1 MTRRPFAWLLAVVP
15 ILAGCVHFKEK
26 DPEDLLWHPAD
37 TVPEESK
44 AEVYIFLFD
53 TLDPLAGGSLAS
65 VRDHLHHLGFGK
77 TYYGWSHHLR
87 DFMVEL
93 QVVSSQRPNTRFVVI
108 GYGVGAPAAR
118 KLALSGESNGIPI
131 DLSIYLEPRGLDS
144 LGETD
149 PALGTFTLTSADLG
163 CSDGQ
168 DSIHK
173 SSVPTHPKTLE
184 LIEREITLVAL
195 GIPPPPR
202 PTAVHI
208 DLVTPIPA
216 PRESNPMPKKLPP
229 DWEFLRPRHPWETPP
244 FTPPLGNE
252 TLPLPKAA
260 PDLPR
265 PRPVQDEP
273 MPKTLG
279 RPK

>member
-44 AEVYIFLFD
+44 AEVYVFLFD
-53 TLDPLAGGSLAS
+53 TLDPLAGGSLAG

-77 TYYGWSHHLR
+77 TYYGWSHHLN
-87 DFMVEL
+87 DFVVEL
-93 QVVSSQRPNTRFVVI
+93 QVVHSQRPNTRFVVI
-108 GYGVGAPAAR
+108 GYGLGALAAR
-118 KLALSGESNGIPI
+118 KLALAGDAMGIAI
-131 DLSIYLEPRGLDS
+131 DLSIYLEPRGFNS
-144 LGETD
+144 LGEMD
-149 PALGTFTLTSADLG
+149 PALSTFIMTAADLACTEG
-163 CSDGQ
+163 H

-173 SSVPTHPKTLE
+173 SSVPTNPKTLD

-202 PTAVHI
+202 PAPVKI

-216 PRESNPMPKKLPP
+216 PRETIPIPKQLTP
-229 DWEFLRPRHPWETPP
+229 DWDFLRPRHPWDVLPP
-244 FTPPLGNE
+244 EIRHGDE

-265 PRPVQDEP
+265 PRPVPDGKSP
-273 MPKTLG
+273 ATSGKG
-279 RPK
+279 K